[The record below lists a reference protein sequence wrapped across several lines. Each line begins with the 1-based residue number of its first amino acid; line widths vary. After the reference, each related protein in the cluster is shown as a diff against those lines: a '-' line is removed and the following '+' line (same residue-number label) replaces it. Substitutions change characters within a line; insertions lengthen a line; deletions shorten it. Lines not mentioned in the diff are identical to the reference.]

1 MPTKKSFTNWK
12 IMNRKELIEVL
23 LKDRDLSTMT
33 KKQANQFIDVMLDVI
48 KRTVKKGE
56 DVTLVGFG
64 TFTKS
69 RKAARLGVN
78 PSTGERIRIRARVVP
93 KFKPGKPWKESL

>member
-1 MPTKKSFTNWK
+1 
-12 IMNRKELIEVL
+12 MNRKELIENI
-23 LKDRDLSTMT
+23 LKDKLLSGMT
-33 KKQANQFIDVMLDVI
+33 KKKANQFIDIMLETI

-64 TFTKS
+64 TFSKT
-69 RKAARLGVN
+69 RKASRLGVN
-78 PSTGERIRIRARVVP
+78 PGTGERIRIKARVVP

>member
-1 MPTKKSFTNWK
+1 V
-12 IMNRKELIEVL
+12 NRKELIEVL
-23 LKDRDLSTMT
+23 IKDRDLSTMT
-33 KKQANQFIDVMLDVI
+33 KKQANQFIDVMLETI

-69 RKAARLGVN
+69 RKASRLGVN
-78 PSTGERIRIRARVVP
+78 PSTGEPIRIRARVVP
-93 KFKPGKPWKESL
+93 KFKPGKPWKDML

>member
-1 MPTKKSFTNWK
+1 
-12 IMNRKELIEVL
+12 MNRKELIEL
-23 LKDRDLSTMT
+23 MLKDRALASMS
-33 KKQANQFIDVMLDVI
+33 KKQANQFIDLFLETI
-48 KRTVKKGE
+48 KKTVKKGE

-64 TFTKS
+64 TFTKT
-69 RKAARLGVN
+69 RKASRLGVN

>member
-1 MPTKKSFTNWK
+1 
-12 IMNRKELIEVL
+12 MNRKELIDIL
-23 LKDRDLSTMT
+23 LKDRDLSNMT
-33 KKQANQFIDVMLDVI
+33 KKQANQFIDVMLETI

-64 TFTKS
+64 TFTKT
-69 RKAARLGVN
+69 RKASRLGVN

-93 KFKPGKPWKESL
+93 KFKPGKPWKDSL

>member
-1 MPTKKSFTNWK
+1 
-12 IMNRKELIEVL
+12 MNRKELIEIM
-23 LKDRDLSTMT
+23 LKDRALASMS
-33 KKQANQFIDVMLDVI
+33 KKQANQFIDLFLETI
-48 KRTVKKGE
+48 KKTVKKGE

-64 TFTKS
+64 TFTKT
-69 RKAARLGVN
+69 RKASRLGVN

>member
-1 MPTKKSFTNWK
+1 
-12 IMNRKELIEVL
+12 MNRRELIEVL

-33 KKQANQFIDVMLDVI
+33 KKQANQFIDVMLDTI

-56 DVTLVGFG
+56 DVTFVGFG

-69 RKAARLGVN
+69 RKASRLGVN

-93 KFKPGKPWKESL
+93 KFRPGKPWKESL

>member
-1 MPTKKSFTNWK
+1 
-12 IMNRKELIEVL
+12 MNRKELIETL
-23 LKDRDLSTMT
+23 LKDRDLQSMT
-33 KKQANQFIDVMLDVI
+33 KKQANHFIDLMLETI
-48 KRTVKKGE
+48 KKTVKKGD

-69 RKAARLGVN
+69 RKASRLGVN

-93 KFKPGKPWKESL
+93 KFKPGKPWKDLL

>member
-1 MPTKKSFTNWK
+1 
-12 IMNRKELIEVL
+12 MNRKELIEVL
-23 LKDRDLSTMT
+23 LRDRELQSMT
-33 KKQANQFIDVMLDVI
+33 KKQANHFIDLMLETI
-48 KRTVKKGE
+48 KRTVKKGD

-69 RKAARLGVN
+69 RKASRLGVN

-93 KFKPGKPWKESL
+93 KFKPGKPWKDLL

>member
-1 MPTKKSFTNWK
+1 
-12 IMNRKELIEVL
+12 MNRQELIESL

-33 KKQANQFIDVMLDVI
+33 KKQANQFIDLMLETI

-64 TFTKS
+64 TFTKT
-69 RKAARLGVN
+69 RKASRLGVN
-78 PSTGERIRIRARVVP
+78 PSTGERFRIKARVVP
-93 KFKPGKPWKESL
+93 KFKPGKPWKDML

>member
-1 MPTKKSFTNWK
+1 
-12 IMNRKELIEVL
+12 MNRKELIEVL
-23 LKDRDLSTMT
+23 LKDRDLSDMT
-33 KKQANQFIDVMLDVI
+33 KKQANQFIDVMLETI

-93 KFKPGKPWKESL
+93 KFRPGKPWKDSL

>member
-1 MPTKKSFTNWK
+1 
-12 IMNRKELIEVL
+12 MNRKELIEVL
-23 LKDRDLSTMT
+23 LKDRELSTMT
-33 KKQANQFIDVMLDVI
+33 KKQANQFIDVMLDTI

-93 KFKPGKPWKESL
+93 KFKPGKTWKESL

>member
-1 MPTKKSFTNWK
+1 
-12 IMNRKELIEVL
+12 MNRKELIEAL
-23 LKDRDLSTMT
+23 LKDRELSEMT
-33 KKQANQFIDVMLDVI
+33 KKQANQFIDVMLDTI

-64 TFTKS
+64 TFTKT
-69 RKAARLGVN
+69 RKASRLGVN

-93 KFKPGKPWKESL
+93 KFKPGKPWKDSL

>member
-1 MPTKKSFTNWK
+1 
-12 IMNRKELIEVL
+12 MNRKELIEIL
-23 LKDRDLSTMT
+23 LKDRELSTMT
-33 KKQANQFIDVMLDVI
+33 KKQANQFIDTMLETI

-69 RKAARLGVN
+69 RKASRLGVN

-93 KFKPGKPWKESL
+93 KFKPGKPWKDIL

>member
-1 MPTKKSFTNWK
+1 
-12 IMNRKELIEVL
+12 MNRKELIENI
-23 LKDRDLSTMT
+23 LKDKLMSGMT
-33 KKQANQFIDVMLDVI
+33 KKKANQFIDIMLETI

-69 RKAARLGVN
+69 RKASRLGVN
-78 PSTGERIRIRARVVP
+78 PGTGERIRIKARVVP

>member
-1 MPTKKSFTNWK
+1 
-12 IMNRKELIEVL
+12 MNRKELIEIL
-23 LKDRDLSTMT
+23 LKDRNLSNMT
-33 KKQANQFIDVMLDVI
+33 KKQANQFIDAMLDTI

-69 RKAARLGVN
+69 RKASRLGVN

>member
-1 MPTKKSFTNWK
+1 
-12 IMNRKELIEVL
+12 MNRKELIEAL

-33 KKQANQFIDVMLDVI
+33 KKQANQFIDIMLDTI

-93 KFKPGKPWKESL
+93 KFKPGKTWKESL

>member
-1 MPTKKSFTNWK
+1 
-12 IMNRKELIEVL
+12 MNRKELIEVL
-23 LKDRDLSTMT
+23 LKDRDLSDMT
-33 KKQANQFIDVMLDVI
+33 KKQANQFIDVMLDTI

-64 TFTKS
+64 TFTKT
-69 RKAARLGVN
+69 RKASRLGVN

-93 KFKPGKPWKESL
+93 KFKPGKPWKDSL

>member
-1 MPTKKSFTNWK
+1 
-12 IMNRKELIEVL
+12 MNRKELIEVL
-23 LKDRDLSTMT
+23 LKDRDLSEMT
-33 KKQANQFIDVMLDVI
+33 KKQANQFIDVMLDTI

-64 TFTKS
+64 TFTKT
-69 RKAARLGVN
+69 RKASRLGVN

-93 KFKPGKPWKESL
+93 KFKPGKPWKDSL

>member
-1 MPTKKSFTNWK
+1 
-12 IMNRKELIEVL
+12 MNRKELIEVL
-23 LKDRDLSTMT
+23 LKDRDLSMMT
-33 KKQANQFIDVMLDVI
+33 KKQANQFIEVMLDII
-48 KRTVKKGE
+48 KRSVKKGE

-69 RKAARLGVN
+69 RKASRLGVN

-93 KFKPGKPWKESL
+93 KFKPGKPWKDSL

>member
-1 MPTKKSFTNWK
+1 
-12 IMNRKELIEVL
+12 MNRKELIEAL
-23 LKDRDLSTMT
+23 LKDSELSNMT
-33 KKQANQFIDVMLDVI
+33 NKQANQFIDVMLETI

-56 DVTLVGFG
+56 NVTLVGFG

-69 RKAARLGVN
+69 RKASRLGVN
-78 PSTGERIRIRARVVP
+78 PSTGKRIRIRARVVP

>member
-1 MPTKKSFTNWK
+1 
-12 IMNRKELIEVL
+12 MNRKELIEVL
-23 LKDRDLSTMT
+23 LKDRNLSNMT
-33 KKQANQFIDVMLDVI
+33 KKQANQFIDAMLDTI

-69 RKAARLGVN
+69 RKASRLGVN